1 MVLPQDGTCS
11 AAAEWPP
18 RGTKQHPAPHI
29 PGAALYHVFFI
40 HSLPERPPEFLP
52 NVAIADASVNIILQA
67 SVWTQDVS
75 LIDQTAQQIAHFLYY
90 IYYTSPGSCFEEC

>member
-1 MVLPQDGTCS
+1 MVLPRDGTCS

-29 PGAALYHVFFI
+29 PGAALYRVFFI

-67 SVWTQDVS
+67 SGWTQDVS
-75 LIDQTAQQIAHFLYY
+75 LIDQTANSTLSILHLLYF
-90 IYYTSPGSCFEEC
+90 SWQLF